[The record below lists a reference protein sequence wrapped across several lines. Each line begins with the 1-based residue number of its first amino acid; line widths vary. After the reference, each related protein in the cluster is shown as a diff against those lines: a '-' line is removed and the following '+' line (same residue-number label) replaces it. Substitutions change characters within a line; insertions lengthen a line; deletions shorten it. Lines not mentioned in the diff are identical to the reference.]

1 MTFPVD
7 LHLHTYYSDGSFSPI
22 EVIEKAAQK
31 GLKAIAITDHDY
43 FTYTPSLANYAK
55 LLGVELMTGIELS
68 CIDETTKRKVHL
80 LVYGL
85 NENHEHIKAL
95 TTPFRKQV
103 KTQRLKMI
111 EALQQKGFAINDN
124 DVKPFTK
131 GLIYKQHIALALEKL
146 GYGHYQD
153 LYSLY
158 FKGEHSLEKQFPIT
172 YIPIKKAIEAA
183 LKDGGIPILAHPRA
197 YRTFEQI
204 PKYISWG
211 LKGVE
216 ISHPSYRDGDLEK
229 VLIYPLLHTG
239 GSDFHGDYNLS
250 SLRQIGHY
258 GIDLETYQQLKG
270 EIKQ

>member
-1 MTFPVD
+1 
-7 LHLHTYYSDGSFSPI
+7 
-22 EVIEKAAQK
+22 
-31 GLKAIAITDHDY
+31 
-43 FTYTPSLANYAK
+43 
-55 LLGVELMTGIELS
+55 
-68 CIDETTKRKVHL
+68 
-80 LVYGL
+80 
-85 NENHEHIKAL
+85 
-95 TTPFRKQV
+95 
-103 KTQRLKMI
+103 MI